1 VSPTKH
7 WKTREQDASYRVET
21 SFYLIQALNGIQYGF
36 LLFLVAS
43 GLTLVFG
50 VMGIINLAHGSF
62 YMIGAYL
69 AWSLTGITGNLL
81 IAALIALPVALLIG
95 FAVER
100 ICISHL
106 HGRDHLDQV
115 LLTYGLILIFNEA
128 QRLIWGNDVYGVA
141 VPQWLSGSIAL
152 TDTQTYPV
160 YRLFIS
166 AVCIAV
172 GAGLYGV
179 IKKTRLGMTIR
190 AAASNREMAQA
201 MGVDANR
208 LFAVVFA
215 IGAGLAA
222 FSGIIAAPVEAVYP
236 GIGENILV
244 VSLVIVVIG
253 GIGSIKGAFAG
264 AMLIGLADAFGK
276 AMLPEFAS
284 FAVYGVMAAALV
296 WRPHGLFG
304 RVKR

>member
-1 VSPTKH
+1 M
-7 WKTREQDASYRVET
+7 ET

-43 GLTLVFG
+43 GLTLIFG

-62 YMIGAYL
+62 YMIGAYM
-69 AWSLTGITGNLL
+69 AWWLSGITGNLFT
-81 IAALIALPVALLIG
+81 AALLALPLALAVG
-95 FAVER
+95 FAIER

-106 HGRDHLDQV
+106 YGRNHLEQV

-128 QRLIWGNDVYGVA
+128 QRLLWGNDVYGVDT
-141 VPQWLSGSIAL
+141 PGWLSGVIQL
-152 TDTQTYPV
+152 TEAQTYPV
-160 YRLFIS
+160 YRLFVS
-166 AVCIAV
+166 GVCIGV
-172 GAGLYGV
+172 GLSLYWV
-179 IKKTRLGMTIR
+179 IKKTRIGMTIR
-190 AAASNREMAQA
+190 ATASRREMAQA
-201 MGVDANR
+201 LGIDANR

-215 IGAGLAA
+215 IGTGLAA
-222 FSGIIAAPVEAVYP
+222 FAGIIAAPIEAVYP

-253 GIGSIKGAFAG
+253 GIGSIRGAFVG

-276 AMLPEFAS
+276 ALVPDFAS
-284 FAVYGVMAAALV
+284 FVVYGVMAAALV

-304 RVKR
+304 RAER

>member
-1 VSPTKH
+1 M
-7 WKTREQDASYRVET
+7 DI
-21 SFYLIQALNGIQYGF
+21 SFYLIQALNGVQYGL

-43 GLTLVFG
+43 GLTLIFG

-69 AWSLTGITGNLL
+69 AWWLTGITGNLL
-81 IAALIALPVALLIG
+81 TAALLALPLALAVG
-95 FAVER
+95 FGIER
-100 ICISHL
+100 ICISRL
-106 HGRDHLDQV
+106 YGRDHLEQV

-128 QRLIWGNDVYGVA
+128 QRLLWGNDVYGVA
-141 VPQWLSGSIAL
+141 VPDWLSGAVRL
-152 TDTQTYPV
+152 TETQTYPV

-166 AVCIAV
+166 GVCIAV
-172 GAGLYGV
+172 GAAMYVV
-179 IKKTRLGMTIR
+179 INRTRLGMTIR
-190 AAASNREMAQA
+190 AVASRRETAQA
-201 MGVDANR
+201 LGIDANR

-215 IGAGLAA
+215 MGAGLAA

-253 GIGSIKGAFAG
+253 GIGSIRGALAG

-276 AMLPEFAS
+276 ALVPDFAS
-284 FAVYGVMAAALV
+284 FVVYGIMAAALI

-304 RVKR
+304 RTGR